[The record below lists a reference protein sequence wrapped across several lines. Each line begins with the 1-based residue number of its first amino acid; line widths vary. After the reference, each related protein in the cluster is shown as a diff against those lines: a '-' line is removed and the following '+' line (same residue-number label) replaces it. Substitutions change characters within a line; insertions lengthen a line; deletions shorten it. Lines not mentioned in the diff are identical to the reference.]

1 MCSEGCIPN
10 VITYT
15 ALIDGHCKAGEIE
28 KACQIYARMQG
39 NVEISDVDMYFRI
52 DDGNSKEPNVFTY
65 GALVDGLCKAHK
77 VKEARNLLDA
87 ISVEGCEPNHIV
99 YDALI
104 DGFCKARK
112 LDDAQEV
119 FAKMSEHGYS
129 PHVYTY
135 SSLIDR
141 LFKGK
146 RLDLALKVL
155 SKMLENSCAPNVV
168 IYTEMIDGL
177 CKVGRTDEAYKLML
191 MMEEKGCYPNVV
203 TYTGMIDGFGKVG
216 LNREFIISLGLLD
229 EISEN
234 DSVPIVPVYRILID
248 SFIKAGRL
256 ESALELHEE
265 IPSFFPLK
273 AASKNMHTSLIESL
287 SRAGKVVK
295 AFELYTDMVRMG
307 GVAELSTFVHL
318 IKGLININ
326 KWEEALQLSD
336 SICQMIMTTLVE
348 TLDAHMKFLGGDRL
362 IAIA

>member
-1 MCSEGCIPN
+1 M
-10 VITYT
+10 VI
-15 ALIDGHCKAGEIE
+15 E
-28 KACQIYARMQG
+28 
-39 NVEISDVDMYFRI
+39 
-52 DDGNSKEPNVFTY
+52 
-65 GALVDGLCKAHK
+65 
-77 VKEARNLLDA
+77 
-87 ISVEGCEPNHIV
+87 
-99 YDALI
+99 
-104 DGFCKARK
+104 
-112 LDDAQEV
+112 
-119 FAKMSEHGYS
+119 
-129 PHVYTY
+129 
-135 SSLIDR
+135 
-141 LFKGK
+141 
-146 RLDLALKVL
+146 
-155 SKMLENSCAPNVV
+155 
-168 IYTEMIDGL
+168 
-177 CKVGRTDEAYKLML
+177 
-191 MMEEKGCYPNVV
+191 
-203 TYTGMIDGFGKVG
+203 G

-336 SICQMIMTTLVE
+336 SICQMDIHWLQQEDTSS
-348 TLDAHMKFLGGDRL
+348 RN
-362 IAIA
+362 